1 MKLLKLEK
9 HDYSILY
16 VNNNETYEL
25 YRRFN
30 QDKWQILRNNEWQNI
45 KSFDDLEKLYK
56 ENENSNSYLINR
68 IISKI
73 KKVRRNI
80 RK

>member
-30 QDKWQILRNNEWQNI
+30 QNKWQIFRNNEWQNI

-56 ENENSNSYLINR
+56 ENENSDMH
-68 IISKI
+68 
-73 KKVRRNI
+73 
-80 RK
+80 

>member
-56 ENENSNSYLINR
+56 ENENSNMH
-68 IISKI
+68 
-73 KKVRRNI
+73 
-80 RK
+80 

>member
-56 ENENSNSYLINR
+56 ENENSNMC
-68 IISKI
+68 
-73 KKVRRNI
+73 
-80 RK
+80 

>member
-30 QDKWQILRNNEWQNI
+30 QDKWQILRNNELQNI

-56 ENENSNSYLINR
+56 ENENSNMH
-68 IISKI
+68 
-73 KKVRRNI
+73 
-80 RK
+80 

>member
-56 ENENSNSYLINR
+56 ENENSNMY
-68 IISKI
+68 
-73 KKVRRNI
+73 
-80 RK
+80 

>member
-30 QDKWQILRNNEWQNI
+30 QNKWQIFRNNEWQNI

-56 ENENSNSYLINR
+56 ENENSNMC
-68 IISKI
+68 
-73 KKVRRNI
+73 
-80 RK
+80 

>member
-56 ENENSNSYLINR
+56 ENENSDMH
-68 IISKI
+68 
-73 KKVRRNI
+73 
-80 RK
+80 

>member
-30 QDKWQILRNNEWQNI
+30 QNKWQIFRNNEWQNI

-56 ENENSNSYLINR
+56 ENENSNMH
-68 IISKI
+68 
-73 KKVRRNI
+73 
-80 RK
+80 